1 MPVNKAPAKQRAAKP
16 AAKKAAKKAASKPAA
31 KKPTAKKP
39 TAAKRKPAATK
50 PAAKRPATRKAAGKT
65 AAAKRSAPK
74 GAATKAA
81 AKQSAAKQSAAKQS
95 AAKQSA
101 ADKGVA
107 ARYTDPALRER
118 LKGEITAGTRGG
130 KAGQWSA
137 RKAQLL
143 ARAYEEAGGGY
154 TGKRDA
160 RQQHLAEWT
169 AEEWTTA
176 DGRPAERGDGT
187 HRYLPQEA
195 WEKLTPAQ
203 RRATDRKK
211 VAGSRR
217 GRQFVANTEPA
228 RRARKESQ

>member
-1 MPVNKAPAKQRAAKP
+1 MPATKAATPRAAKP
-16 AAKKAAKKAASKPAA
+16 AATKAAPKKRAPKAAAKTPPAAKKAAA
-31 KKPTAKKP
+31 KKAVAKK
-39 TAAKRKPAATK
+39 AAAT
-50 PAAKRPATRKAAGKT
+50 ATRKAATK
-65 AAAKRSAPK
+65 K
-74 GAATKAA
+74 AATKKAA
-81 AKQSAAKQSAAKQS
+81 AKTTA
-95 AAKQSA
+95 
-101 ADKGVA
+101 A

-130 KAGQWSA
+130 RAGQWSA

-154 TGKRDA
+154 EGARDA
-160 RQQHLAEWT
+160 RQRHLAEWT

-195 WEKLTPAQ
+195 WDKLTPAE

-211 VAGSRR
+211 VAGSKR

-228 RRARKESQ
+228 RRARKEST

>member
-74 GAATKAA
+74 GAATKA
-81 AKQSAAKQSAAKQS
+81 AAKQSAAKQS